1 MKHVAPF
8 HQVVRREEPV
18 EVSREGFSASPVGR
32 TLRGYCPVRQE
43 SSALHSL
50 VVLVHASWGHVGF
63 NHACL
68 TGVRAFRGKFTAR
81 MRHPQSIVEGI
92 GRTEFTLSR
101 LLPFLYYRTKASSNQ
116 YARR

>member
-1 MKHVAPF
+1 MSAFQRLPWD
-8 HQVVRREEPV
+8 EP
-18 EVSREGFSASPVGR
+18 SG
-32 TLRGYCPVRQE
+32 LRGYCPVRQE

-81 MRHPQSIVEGI
+81 MRHP
-92 GRTEFTLSR
+92 
-101 LLPFLYYRTKASSNQ
+101 
-116 YARR
+116 